1 MSDYPMLISNK
12 LHSFRNFMR
21 QSYEKNRRSGRFS
34 HHLPWEPAVS
44 RCMAD
49 NAKLISEFP
58 APTGKT
64 ASRHGLRRNS
74 FVMSSIVPSGSIR

>member
-1 MSDYPMLISNK
+1 MKKTAVPGG
-12 LHSFRNFMR
+12 FRTIAV
-21 QSYEKNRRSGRFS
+21 
-34 HHLPWEPAVS
+34 EPAVS

>member
-1 MSDYPMLISNK
+1 MHNVLIIFYIAFSIGN
-12 LHSFRNFMR
+12 LFILPELR
-21 QSYEKNRRSGRFS
+21 RFS

-74 FVMSSIVPSGSIR
+74 FVMSSIVPSGPTR